1 MILRPPIAT
10 RTDTPVTTR
19 RSSDLR
25 WRAQPRLRVR
35 DHRGADQRADDRDQW
50 IDQRCQGD
58 QADTA
63 GGGNLGRGV
72 ARAARLAAF
81 SRVGLCALRAR
92 SRQRH
97 ARLEIGRASCRK
109 SVSVR
114 VNLGGRRIIKKK
126 KIIQLTTMYKQQ
138 INL

>member
-63 GGGNLGRGV
+63 GGGNLGRSEEHTSD
-72 ARAARLAAF
+72 L
-81 SRVGLCALRAR
+81 
-92 SRQRH
+92 
-97 ARLEIGRASCRK
+97 K
-109 SVSVR
+109 SLMRTSYAVFC
-114 VNLGGRRIIKKK
+114 LKKK
-126 KIIQLTTMYKQQ
+126 NKHK
-138 INL
+138 